1 MGIKGLTYGSWWR
14 IRVWRGEPAKQGV
27 NLRGE
32 GNLRGGLEG
41 AIGLKVWPKYEPFG
55 PAGSLVTGQN
65 GTKTRG
71 KLGGTGGN
79 RS

>member
-32 GNLRGGLEG
+32 GNLRGVWRGLLVSRSG
-41 AIGLKVWPKYEPFG
+41 PKM
-55 PAGSLVTGQN
+55 SLSGQPVP
-65 GTKTRG
+65 
-71 KLGGTGGN
+71 
-79 RS
+79 